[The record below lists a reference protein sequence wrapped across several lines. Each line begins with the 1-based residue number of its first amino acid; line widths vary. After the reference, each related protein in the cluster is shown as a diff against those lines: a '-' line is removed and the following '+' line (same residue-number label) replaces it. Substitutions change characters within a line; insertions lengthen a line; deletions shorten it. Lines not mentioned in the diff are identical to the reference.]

1 MTLPLDNAPSQA
13 IFLCH
18 SSELHERAEAVP
30 FDLVYCGR
38 NARGFAIRFEG
49 QVHAYLNQ
57 CAHVPMEMD
66 YQPNQFFDTSGQ
78 WLICAT
84 HGALYSPETG
94 QCRGGPCRSGL
105 IKIAISERDA
115 CIYWHTAPHLKPLA
129 F

>member
-1 MTLPLDNAPSQA
+1 MTLPLDNTPSQA

-18 SSELHERAEAVP
+18 AVELQERAEAVP

-105 IKIAISERDA
+105 IKIAVSERDA